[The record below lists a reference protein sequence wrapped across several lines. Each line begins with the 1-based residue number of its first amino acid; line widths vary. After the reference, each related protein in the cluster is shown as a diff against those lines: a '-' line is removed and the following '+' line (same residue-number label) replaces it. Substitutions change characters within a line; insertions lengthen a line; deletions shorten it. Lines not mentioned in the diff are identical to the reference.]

1 MFDLNT
7 EVCQAYLRD
16 FYPYHFVNESRHR
29 TLYEDSQNIHNHK
42 IHISLLRCL
51 QEIEEIYEEKKKEIE
66 EINYKEEIKKNMI
79 DQSYQQ
85 MKHMC
90 ETTQNYSDLNI
101 NFPKT
106 LNTIWYLVRNLENR
120 DDILKI
126 MESEFLDSQGLC
138 YTGFIGRLVNSIMGM
153 NILQSSLE
161 ISKTDQIIARY
172 MYVKSKIE
180 RESGE
185 IGENEDKIKLLRD
198 YFIKELEDLGVDDP
212 DIEKWT
218 TPLTT

>member
-1 MFDLNT
+1 
-7 EVCQAYLRD
+7 
-16 FYPYHFVNESRHR
+16 
-29 TLYEDSQNIHNHK
+29 
-42 IHISLLRCL
+42 
-51 QEIEEIYEEKKKEIE
+51 
-66 EINYKEEIKKNMI
+66 
-79 DQSYQQ
+79 

-90 ETTQNYSDLNI
+90 KTTKNYGDLNI

-106 LNTIWYLVRNLENR
+106 LKTIWYLVRDRENR

-126 MESEFLDSQGLC
+126 MESEFLDSHGMC

-153 NILQSSLE
+153 NILKSNLE

-172 MYVKSKIE
+172 MYVKRKIE
-180 RESGE
+180 KENGE

-198 YFIKELEDLGVDDP
+198 YFIKELEDLGVDNP

-218 TPLTT
+218 TPLIT